1 MSRVLRVML
10 VDDHALVRSAVRG
23 ALEAPDI
30 EIVAEAASAEAAFD
44 AALRARPDII
54 LLDVDMPGM
63 TGLQLIR
70 ELSPRLP
77 DTQIVMLSVSGDEAT
92 VHEALRHGAAGYL
105 TKDLGPEALQ
115 RAVRGVRA
123 GDLPMS
129 RRMAARTLRRFI
141 EGGGSPSGADDS
153 PLSILSSRE
162 TEVLAQLAEGLTDRE
177 IAAALVISPRTVES
191 HVSNVLR
198 KLAVRNRAEA
208 ARAYREAR
216 ATSGDEAAQAADPP
230 G

>member
-1 MSRVLRVML
+1 MTRMLRVML

-23 ALEAPDI
+23 ALQAPDI
-30 EIVAEAASAEAAFD
+30 EVVAEASTAEAAFGE
-44 AALRARPDII
+44 ALRSRPDII

-70 ELSPRLP
+70 ELRPRLP
-77 DTQIVMLSVSGDEAT
+77 ETQIVMLSVSGDEST
-92 VHEALRHGAAGYL
+92 VLEAMRHGAAGYL

-115 RAVRGVRA
+115 RAVRGVRD

-141 EGGGSPSGADDS
+141 EGTGSDVGDGSI
-153 PLSILSSRE
+153 LSLLSSRE
-162 TEVLAQLAEGLTDRE
+162 TEVLAHLAEGLTDRE
-177 IAAALVISPRTVES
+177 IADALVISPRTVES

-198 KLAVRNRAEA
+198 KLGVRNRAEA
-208 ARAYREAR
+208 ARAYRESR
-216 ATSGDEAAQAADPP
+216 IPRVDG
-230 G
+230 

>member
-1 MSRVLRVML
+1 MKAPLRVML

-30 EIVAEAASAEAAFD
+30 EVVAEASSAEIAFD
-44 AALRARPDII
+44 EALRTRPDVI

-63 TGLQLIR
+63 SGLQLIR
-70 ELSPRLP
+70 ELRPRLP
-77 DTQIVMLSVSGDEAT
+77 DTQIVMLSVSGEDRNVLEAM
-92 VHEALRHGAAGYL
+92 RHGAAGYL

-115 RAVRGVRA
+115 RTVRGIRN

-129 RRMAARTLRRFI
+129 RRMAARTLRQFI
-141 EGGGSPSGADDS
+141 DGDVRGVGPEESLLG
-153 PLSILSSRE
+153 LLSSRE
-162 TEVLAQLAEGLTDRE
+162 LEVLSHLADGLTDRE
-177 IAAALVISPRTVES
+177 IAEALMISPRTVET

-198 KLAVRNRAEA
+198 KLGVRNRAEA

-216 ATSGDEAAQAADPP
+216 EATP
-230 G
+230 

>member
-1 MSRVLRVML
+1 MRVML

-30 EIVAEAASAEAAFD
+30 EVVAEASSAEAAFEE
-44 AALRARPDII
+44 ALRTRPDVI

-70 ELSPRLP
+70 ELRPRLP
-77 DTQIVMLSVSGDEAT
+77 ETQIVMLSVSGDERN
-92 VHEALRHGAAGYL
+92 VLEAMRHGAAGYL

-115 RAVRGVRA
+115 RTVRGIRN

-129 RRMAARTLRRFI
+129 RQMAARTLRRFI
-141 EGGGSPSGADDS
+141 EGSAAGGGDTSLGS
-153 PLSILSSRE
+153 LLSSRE
-162 TEVLAQLAEGLTDRE
+162 LQVLAHLADGMTDRE
-177 IAAALVISPRTVES
+177 IAEALVISPRTVET
-191 HVSNVLR
+191 HVGNILR
-198 KLAVRNRAEA
+198 KLGVRNRAEA
-208 ARAYREAR
+208 ARTYRESR
-216 ATSGDEAAQAADPP
+216 AIG